1 MLAVSPIRYLKGT
14 WMYYRNWIQS
24 LSAQWRMKQKWF
36 GFPGLKTTGSDAA
49 LLLFR
54 TSDSSSS
61 SVCNSSR
68 AIYFW
73 FNAPLARMGI
83 KQSNRVALLDF
94 PSVIRPNES
103 NPDGTVKRVTLRQF
117 GYSKEIIHSIT

>member
-1 MLAVSPIRYLKGT
+1 MFGGPLFIPMKAV
-14 WMYYRNWIQS
+14 
-24 LSAQWRMKQKWF
+24 QWRMKQKWF

-103 NPDGTVKRVTLRQF
+103 NPDDETSHFAAVWMVKKSIHGVTDVTFRM
-117 GYSKEIIHSIT
+117 